1 MTNSELTVESHY
13 TQGGLIDSIRA
24 AIKKSGLNLDNLTA
38 KDIAALD
45 EFHVRGREAT
55 TEIAEMAQLKSSDR
69 VLDVGCGIGGP
80 SRHLAAEYGCHVT
93 GIDLTEEYCQAAE
106 MLAGLTGMT
115 EKVAYRHGDALDLP
129 FDDAAFDVV
138 WTQHVSMNISDR
150 PKLYSEMYRVLKPG
164 GRLAIYDVIGG
175 NGEPLHFPVPWA
187 AQQSISFLLN
197 AKDLRAALET
207 AGFEVETWRDAG
219 ASTLEWIAKMA
230 AAPPPDAPPTLTVGL
245 LMGSNM
251 AEKAANLRRNLKEG
265 KISLLQAVLTRA
277 A

>member
-13 TQGGLIDSIRA
+13 TQGGLIGAIRTA
-24 AIKKSGLNLDNLTA
+24 LEKSGLDLGNLTA
-38 KDIAALD
+38 KDIGALD

-55 TEIAEMAQLKSSDR
+55 TEIAALAGIKSSDR

-93 GIDLTEEYCQAAE
+93 GIDLTEEYCQAAA
-106 MLAGLTGMT
+106 MLAELTGM
-115 EKVAYRHGDALDLP
+115 EDKVAYQHGDALDLP
-129 FDDAAFDVV
+129 FEDSAFDVV

-197 AKDLRAALET
+197 DSDLRAVLEST
-207 AGFEVETWRDAG
+207 GFEVAAWRDAR

-230 AAPPPDAPPTLTVGL
+230 EAPPPDAPSPLTVGL
-245 LMGSNM
+245 LMGDNM
-251 AEKAANLRRNLKEG
+251 AEKAGNLRRNLKEG
-265 KISLLQAVLTRA
+265 KISLLQAVLTRGA
-277 A
+277 